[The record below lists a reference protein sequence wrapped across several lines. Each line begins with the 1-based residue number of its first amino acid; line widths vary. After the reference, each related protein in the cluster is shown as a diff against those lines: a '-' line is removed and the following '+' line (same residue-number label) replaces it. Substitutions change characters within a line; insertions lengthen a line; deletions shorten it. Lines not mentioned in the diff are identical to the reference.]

1 MALPYGAGAYMA
13 KEGGKGCLHGQT
25 PTLWPKEGW
34 PSPPTGEAGPLAI
47 PHLRTGA
54 YMAKEGVSPLLWSS
68 PYGEGA
74 YMAKERE
81 VGSL

>member
-1 MALPYGAGAYMA
+1 MA
-13 KEGGKGCLHGQT
+13 KPHPMAKRGMAI
-25 PTLWPKEGW
+25 PTYGR
-34 PSPPTGEAGPLAI
+34 GGPLAI

-54 YMAKEGVSPLLWSS
+54 YMAKEGVSPLLWPS